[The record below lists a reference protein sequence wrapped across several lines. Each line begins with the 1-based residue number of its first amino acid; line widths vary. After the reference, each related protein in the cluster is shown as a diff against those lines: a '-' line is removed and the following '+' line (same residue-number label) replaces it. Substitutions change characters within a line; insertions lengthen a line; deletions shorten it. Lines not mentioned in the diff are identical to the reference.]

1 MSELLEQFSSAE
13 RIYRL
18 TYKSALLKSTLKQT
32 QPREVWDFETDSP
45 EEDSIDSIET
55 SLKNTSI
62 ADSRLHEAKNLSKW
76 YVYLRTK
83 KFLSAGLKSLEA
95 SKALEHCIYA
105 VNNLKGISSNQPSM
119 ASIGKELLIKAKRK
133 MKPTKGFL

>member
-13 RIYRL
+13 RIYRF
-18 TYKSALLKSTLKQT
+18 TYKSALLKSSLKRS

-45 EEDSIDSIET
+45 EEDTIDSIET

-62 ADSRLHEAKNLSKW
+62 ADSRLREAKNLSEW

-83 KFLSAGLKSLEA
+83 KF
-95 SKALEHCIYA
+95 
-105 VNNLKGISSNQPSM
+105 
-119 ASIGKELLIKAKRK
+119 
-133 MKPTKGFL
+133 F